1 MLELQNKG
9 FKFIQV
15 QRNISMENLLT
26 SRGVLRDIGW
36 GNAEV
41 VKMDLYWKSRK
52 LIFSLSEVALGLRNS
67 HNY

>member
-15 QRNISMENLLT
+15 QRNISMENILT
-26 SRGVLRDIGW
+26 SRGVLRDIAW

-41 VKMDLYWKSRK
+41 VKMDLYWKSRNQESSF
-52 LIFSLSEVALGLRNS
+52 LVLAR
-67 HNY
+67 